1 MALRSQRGKGV
12 SEKVIV
18 LSPWGRFLKVVNK
31 YMLAI
36 IAIVLAIYLSV
47 YPEVLD
53 RLWAGLR
60 SYSGDTTA
68 GITFETLFQAILFLL
83 CASYIMRRGKGLLE
97 NYLLSK
103 IQMDVG
109 VKHTII
115 TLVGYV
121 GWILIVLM
129 TLSVVGINLKN
140 LAIVFGALSVGIG
153 FGLQNV
159 VNNFVSGLIILF
171 ERPIKEG
178 DWVVINGHE
187 GIVKNIRIRATELE
201 TFTSASVLIPNAEI
215 LSGNVINWT
224 HSDMTGRI
232 DIPVGVAYDSDL
244 NKVKEILLEIAKK
257 NQRVLKNPAP
267 YVWLLNFGDNA
278 VELEL
283 RAMTADVMSKG
294 GIRSELMFQIFEAF
308 NKEGI
313 EIPFPQRVVH
323 LQNEAKK

>member
-1 MALRSQRGKGV
+1 MALKSKRDKSAVGISRWTA
-12 SEKVIV
+12 
-18 LSPWGRFLKVVNK
+18 WGYFINK
-31 YMLAI
+31 YMLII
-36 IAIVLAIYLSV
+36 IAVVLAIYLSV
-47 YPEVLD
+47 YPEVLN
-53 RLWAGLR
+53 RLWTDLK
-60 SYSGDTTA
+60 SYSGETTV
-68 GITFETLFQAILFLL
+68 GITFESLFQALLFVL
-83 CASYIMRRGKGLLE
+83 CASYIVRRGKRLLE

-103 IQMDVG
+103 IHIDVG
-109 VKHTII
+109 VQHTIL
-115 TLVGYV
+115 TLIGYV
-121 GWILIVLM
+121 SWILIALM
-129 TLSVVGINLKN
+129 TLSVMGISLKN

-232 DIPVGVAYDSDL
+232 DIPVRVAYNSDL
-244 NKVKEILLEIAKK
+244 NKVRDILLKIAKNNK
-257 NQRVLKNPAP
+257 RVLKNPAP
-267 YVWLLNFGDNA
+267 YVWLLNFGDSA

-283 RAMTADVMSKG
+283 RAMTAEVMSKG
-294 GIRSELMFQIFEAF
+294 TIRSELMFQIFDSFE
-308 NKEGI
+308 KEGI
-313 EIPFPQRVVH
+313 EIPFPQRIVH
-323 LQNEAKK
+323 IHNEDKK

>member
-1 MALRSQRGKGV
+1 MALKSEGNKGESFFV
-12 SEKVIV
+12 SR
-18 LSPWGRFLKVVNK
+18 LSGLKRLVSK
-31 YMLAI
+31 YMLVI
-36 IAIVLAIYLSV
+36 IAVVLAIYLSV

-53 RLWAGLR
+53 RLWKGLTA
-60 SYSGDTTA
+60 YSGEATS
-68 GITFETLFQAILFLL
+68 GITFESLFQATLFLL
-83 CASYIMRRGKGLLE
+83 CASYLMRGVKRVLE

-109 VKHTII
+109 VKHTIM
-115 TLVGYV
+115 TLTSYAC
-121 GWILIVLM
+121 WILIALM

-153 FGLQNV
+153 FGLQNI

>member
-1 MALRSQRGKGV
+1 MALKSKRDKGTVDV
-12 SEKVIV
+12 SRWTALGCFI
-18 LSPWGRFLKVVNK
+18 NK
-31 YMLAI
+31 YMLVI
-36 IAIVLAIYLSV
+36 IAAVLAIYLSV
-47 YPEVLD
+47 YPEVLN
-53 RLWAGLR
+53 RLWGDLK
-60 SYSGDTTA
+60 SYSGGTTS
-68 GITFETLFQAILFLL
+68 GITFESLLQALLFLL
-83 CASYIMRRGKGLLE
+83 CASYIVRKGKRLLE

-103 IQMDVG
+103 IHVDIG
-109 VKHTII
+109 VKHSII
-115 TLVGYV
+115 TLVSYFV
-121 GWILIVLM
+121 WILIALM
-129 TLSVVGINLKN
+129 TISVLGISLKN

-187 GIVKNIRIRATELE
+187 GVVKNIRIRATELE

-244 NKVKEILLEIAKK
+244 NKVKDILLKIAKNNK
-257 NQRVLKNPAP
+257 RVLKNPAP

-294 GIRSELMFQIFEAF
+294 TIRSELMFQIFETF
-308 NKEGI
+308 NREGI
-313 EIPFPQRVVH
+313 EIPFPKRVVH
-323 LQNEAKK
+323 IQNEAKK

>member
-1 MALRSQRGKGV
+1 MALKSKRDKGAV
-12 SEKVIV
+12 SVASWTS
-18 LSPWGRFLKVVNK
+18 LGRFINK
-31 YMLAI
+31 YMLVI

-47 YPEVLD
+47 YPEVLNRIWTD
-53 RLWAGLR
+53 LK
-60 SYSGDTTA
+60 SYSDETA
-68 GITFETLFQAILFLL
+68 SGVTFESLFQAVLFLL
-83 CASYIMRRGKGLLE
+83 CASYIVRKGKRLLE

-103 IQMDVG
+103 IHIDVG
-109 VKHTII
+109 VKHTIL
-115 TLVGYV
+115 TLTGYMA
-121 GWILIVLM
+121 WILIALM
-129 TLSVVGINLKN
+129 TLSVMGISLKN

-232 DIPVGVAYDSDL
+232 DIPVRVAYNSDL
-244 NKVKEILLEIAKK
+244 NKVKDILLKIAKNNK
-257 NQRVLKNPAP
+257 RVLKNPAP

-308 NKEGI
+308 NREGI
-313 EIPFPQRVVH
+313 EIPFPRRVVH
-323 LQNEAKK
+323 LQNEAKE

>member
-1 MALRSQRGKGV
+1 MALKSKRDKGAV
-12 SEKVIV
+12 S
-18 LSPWGRFLKVVNK
+18 LASWTSLGRFINK
-31 YMLAI
+31 YMLVI

-47 YPEVLD
+47 YPEVLNRIWTD
-53 RLWAGLR
+53 LK
-60 SYSGDTTA
+60 SYSDETA
-68 GITFETLFQAILFLL
+68 SGVTFESLFQAVLFLL
-83 CASYIMRRGKGLLE
+83 CASYIVRKGKRFIE
-97 NYLLSK
+97 SYLLSK
-103 IQMDVG
+103 IHIDVG
-109 VKHTII
+109 VQHTIL
-115 TLVGYV
+115 TLTGYMA
-121 GWILIVLM
+121 WILIALM
-129 TLSVVGINLKN
+129 TLSVMGISLKN

-232 DIPVGVAYDSDL
+232 DIPVRVAYNSDL
-244 NKVKEILLEIAKK
+244 NKVKEILLEIANK

-283 RAMTADVMSKG
+283 RAMTAEVMSKG
-294 GIRSELMFQIFEAF
+294 TIRSELMFQIFETF
-308 NKEGI
+308 NREGI
-313 EIPFPQRVVH
+313 EIPFPKRVIQIH
-323 LQNEAKK
+323 NEDKK

>member
-1 MALRSQRGKGV
+1 MALKSKKTKSV
-12 SEKVIV
+12 VDSVPSK
-18 LSPWGRFLKVVNK
+18 LSGFLKIVNK
-31 YMLAI
+31 YMLLI
-36 IAIVLAIYLSV
+36 IIVILAIYLSV

-53 RLWAGLR
+53 RLWKGLTT
-60 SYSGDTTA
+60 YSGETA
-68 GITFETLFQAILFLL
+68 SGITFETLFQAILFLL
-83 CASYIMRRGKGLLE
+83 CASYLMKQGKRILE

-103 IQMDVG
+103 LQMDVG
-109 VKHTII
+109 IKHTIM
-115 TLVGYV
+115 TLTGYA

-232 DIPVGVAYDSDL
+232 DIPVRVSYHSDL
-244 NKVKEILLEIAKK
+244 NKVKDILLKIAQK
-257 NQRVLKNPAP
+257 NKRVLKNPAP

-283 RAMTADVMSKG
+283 RAMTAEVMSKG
-294 GIRSELMFQIFEAF
+294 TIRSELMFQIFKTFE
-308 NKEGI
+308 KEGI
-313 EIPFPQRVVH
+313 EIPFPKRVIQIH
-323 LQNEAKK
+323 NEDKK